1 MESFTLIRPRSL
13 DAARTRAL
21 GAEGTQSERLYRAGG
36 IDLLDLLKEK
46 LIKPSELIEL
56 RALRDAHGEA
66 MRALGI
72 IGGRWHLGALS
83 TLAAIHSSDLPEAF
97 AALQEA
103 AGSAATPS
111 IRNSATLGGNLL
123 QRPRC
128 WYFRH
133 RDLHCLKKGGG
144 RCLAEGAENKFHA
157 ILGGGPCHI
166 VHPSTLA
173 VALVALRAELVIVGE
188 SEDKDKSRDKNK
200 VSTFRTIPI
209 ESLFALPRVDPHR
222 EHTLAPGDVI
232 REVVLPEPFSDQRS
246 VYEVA
251 KEKQSCDWPLA
262 EVAISLSLRGG
273 TIHDIRV
280 GLGHVAPTPWRAVEF
295 EEALEGQRPSAELFA
310 RVVPLA
316 TQGAHPLGENAYKIP
331 LTQGLCRSAL
341 HRICAVDVPD

>member
-13 DAARTRAL
+13 DAARSRAL
-21 GAEGTQSERLYRAGG
+21 VAPDERVYRAGG

-46 LIKPSELIEL
+46 LAKPSELIEL
-56 RALRDAHGEA
+56 RTLRDAHGEA

-72 IGGRWHLGALS
+72 IGDRWHLGALS
-83 TLAAIHSSDLPEAF
+83 TLAAIHSSELPEAF
-97 AALQEA
+97 AALKEA

-111 IRNSATLGGNLL
+111 IRNVATLGGNLL

-173 VALVALRAELVIVGE
+173 VALVALGAELEIIGDA
-188 SEDKDKSRDKNK
+188 SDASDADDAAGPKSR
-200 VSTFRTIPI
+200 TMPI
-209 ESLFALPRVDPHR
+209 ESLFALPRVDPHT

-232 REVVLPEPFSDQRS
+232 REIVLPAAVNGQRS

-273 TIHDIRV
+273 TIHDVRI
-280 GLGHVAPTPWRAVEF
+280 GLGHVAPTPWRAVQL

-310 RVVPLA
+310 RVAPLA
-316 TQGAHPLGENAYKIP
+316 TQGARPLGENAYKIP

-341 HRICAVDVPD
+341 HRVCGIEVPD

>member
-1 MESFTLIRPRSL
+1 MESFTLIRPRTL
-13 DAARTRAL
+13 DAARTRAMV
-21 GAEGTQSERLYRAGG
+21 APDERLYRAGG

-46 LIKPSELIEL
+46 LATPSELIEL
-56 RALRDAHGEA
+56 RTLSDVHGEA
-66 MRALGI
+66 MRAFGI
-72 IGGRWHLGALS
+72 VDDRWHLGALS
-83 TLAAIHSSDLPEAF
+83 TLAAIHASDLPEAF
-97 AALQEA
+97 AALKEA

-111 IRNSATLGGNLL
+111 IRNAATLGGNLL

-173 VALVALRAELVIVGE
+173 VALVALGAELVIVGE
-188 SEDKDKSRDKNK
+188 EDDKDKNKNK
-200 VSTFRTIPI
+200 NKPVLRTMPI
-209 ESLFALPRVDPHR
+209 ESLFALPRVDPHK

-232 REVVLPEPFSDQRS
+232 REIVLPVAVSGQRS

-273 TIHDIRV
+273 TIRDIRI
-280 GLGHVAPTPWRAVEF
+280 GLGHVAPTPWRAVQL

-310 RVVPLA
+310 RVAPLA
-316 TQGAHPLGENAYKIP
+316 TQGARPLGENAYKIP

-341 HRICAVDVPD
+341 HRICGVDVPD

>member
-56 RALRDAHGEA
+56 RTLRDAHGEA

-72 IGGRWHLGALS
+72 VDGRWHLGALS
-83 TLAAIHSSDLPEAF
+83 TLAAIHSSDLPGAF
-97 AALQEA
+97 AALKEA

-111 IRNSATLGGNLL
+111 IRNTATLGGNLL

-173 VALVALRAELVIVGE
+173 VALVALGAELVIVGE
-188 SEDKDKSRDKNK
+188 NEDKDKSRDKNK
-200 VSTFRTIPI
+200 NKNKNKNKVSTLRTMPI
-209 ESLFALPRVDPHR
+209 ESLFALPRV
-222 EHTLAPGDVI
+222 
-232 REVVLPEPFSDQRS
+232 
-246 VYEVA
+246 
-251 KEKQSCDWPLA
+251 
-262 EVAISLSLRGG
+262 
-273 TIHDIRV
+273 
-280 GLGHVAPTPWRAVEF
+280 
-295 EEALEGQRPSAELFA
+295 
-310 RVVPLA
+310 
-316 TQGAHPLGENAYKIP
+316 
-331 LTQGLCRSAL
+331 
-341 HRICAVDVPD
+341 